1 MIVNEWA
8 LRRQA
13 AVLMLMV
20 ILVIV
25 GVYSYLT
32 LPRESFPDI
41 TIPYVFVTTTYEG
54 VAPEDME
61 TLITMPIERKLK
73 GLSDVEEVRAS
84 SAEGLSTVA
93 VKFLPTV
100 DIDDALQK
108 VRVKVD
114 QAKADLPAELEDD
127 PVVEE
132 VNFSE
137 IPVVRVVLSGP
148 YSLGRLKNWAED
160 LQDRIETIPG
170 VLNVQESG
178 GLEREIRVEF
188 DLDRIRA
195 YNVPFSSMI
204 QAVTEGNVN
213 MPGGSMDVGRTRYLV
228 RVPEDF
234 KHPADIFSIVAF
246 VRDGK
251 PVYLRDVAQIKDAH
265 KDPLTR
271 SRINGRPSVTLAVQ
285 KRSGENI
292 LRICDQ
298 VRALV
303 DMARP
308 MLPEDLRLD
317 VTSDMSEDVR
327 EIVSELE
334 NNILSGLILVLGVIL
349 IFIGGRSAVF
359 VALAIPYSMFMGFA
373 LLAGLGITLNMVVLF
388 SLILALGMLV
398 DNGIVIVENI
408 YRHMQEGKHREQAA
422 LVGTNQVAWP
432 VITATLTT
440 LAAFIPL
447 LFWPGIVGEFMMFLP
462 KTLIMVLS
470 ASLFVALVINP
481 VLSARYQSVRPLRP
495 RQVKS
500 PDTEKSREKGPAQAA
515 NQKVLGVGLGGEAHY
530 QSDGQLTGQSQGQ
543 DGGESG
549 GQPGRQSG
557 GQPGRQSGGQ
567 SGGQALSTDHLAAAF
582 QESAQEVGGG
592 DPLEQYQHE
601 TRVKRGYLRL
611 LDWSLRHRLIIV
623 GLAVLL
629 LAAAIVG
636 FGRWGK
642 GVEFFPETDPNR
654 AYVHI
659 RAPEGTSLD
668 ASDRIVAQ
676 VEEIVRE
683 YPDIEY
689 AIANIG
695 SAGGDPFAAGG
706 PGTHLSRV
714 ALDFKDF
721 HDRSRPSTQVVDEI
735 RERLLDTIAG
745 AEIQVEK
752 EEGGPPTGDPVNM
765 EISGQNILVLGE
777 IAARVRRLIKDVPGL
792 VDLKDNFVRGKPE
805 IRINVDK
812 EKAALMGLDTH
823 SIAYT
828 IKAAVGGV
836 RAGVLRDD
844 QDEYDI
850 TARLPEE
857 DRDSLESLRRLTVS
871 GPQGEPIPLTSLATV
886 ELASGIG
893 DIMRLNQRRV
903 VTISASVSGRLANEV
918 IQDIEQR
925 LADFTWP
932 RGYAYQFTGEQEE
945 QAKAQDFLSKAFAA
959 VLFLIFLILITQ
971 FNSAIP
977 ALIILASVLLSLI
990 GVLFGLLITG
1000 TAFGII
1006 MTGIGV
1012 ISLAGV
1018 VVNNAIVLIDY
1029 YMQLLARGMERRA
1042 ALLRAG
1048 MVRFR
1053 PVLLTAITTILG
1065 LLPMATGVSFDFK
1078 TLSWSIGGESA
1089 QWWGPMAVAV
1099 VFGLAVATLL
1109 TLVVVPVLCS
1119 MSKSLPRVARKLYG
1133 PGASMNN

>member
-1 MIVNEWA
+1 MIVNRWA

-13 AVLMLMV
+13 TVLTLLV
-20 ILVIV
+20 ILVII
-25 GVYSYLT
+25 GVYSYRT
-32 LPRESFPDI
+32 LPREAFPDI

-61 TLITMPIERKLK
+61 TLITLPIERKLK
-73 GLSDVEEVRAS
+73 GLSGVEEIRAS

-93 VKFLPTV
+93 VKFMPSV

-114 QAKADLPAELEDD
+114 QAKADLPADLEDD

-132 VNFSE
+132 VNFSD
-137 IPVVRVVLSGP
+137 IPVIRVVLSGP
-148 YSLGRLKNWAED
+148 YPLARLKSWGED
-160 LQDRIETIPG
+160 LKDQIETIPG
-170 VLNVQESG
+170 VLNVLESG

-204 QAVTEGNVN
+204 QSVTQGNVN
-213 MPGGSMDVGRTRYLV
+213 MPGGSMDIGQTRYLV

-234 KHPADIFSIVAF
+234 KHPSEIFSIVAY
-246 VRDGK
+246 VRDGR
-251 PVYLRDVAQIKDAH
+251 PVYLRDVARIEDTH

-271 SRINGRPSVTLAVQ
+271 ARINGRPSVTLAVQ

-292 LRICDQ
+292 VRICDE
-298 VRALV
+298 VRAMV
-303 DMARP
+303 EQARTD
-308 MLPEDLRLD
+308 LPPDLRLD

-327 EIVSELE
+327 LMVSELE
-334 NNILSGLILVLGVIL
+334 NNILSGLILVLTVIL
-349 IFIGGRSAVF
+349 AFIGGRSALF

-373 LLAGLGITLNMVVLF
+373 LLSGFGITLNMVVLF

-408 YRHMQEGKHREQAA
+408 YRHMQQGRSREQAA
-422 LVGTNQVAWP
+422 RIGTDQVAWP

-440 LAAFIPL
+440 LSAFIPM

-470 ASLFVALVINP
+470 ASLFVALVVNP
-481 VLSARYQSVRPLRP
+481 VLSARYQTVRPLA
-495 RQVKS
+495 
-500 PDTEKSREKGPAQAA
+500 SRDSGEPAPEPWAKRVYLRTLEWSLNHRA
-515 NQKVLGVGLGGEAHY
+515 IVLG
-530 QSDGQLTGQSQGQ
+530 
-543 DGGESG
+543 
-549 GQPGRQSG
+549 
-557 GQPGRQSGGQ
+557 
-567 SGGQALSTDHLAAAF
+567 
-582 QESAQEVGGG
+582 SAG
-592 DPLEQYQHE
+592 
-601 TRVKRGYLRL
+601 
-611 LDWSLRHRLIIV
+611 
-623 GLAVLL
+623 LL
-629 LAAAIVG
+629 LIASIGG
-636 FGRWGK
+636 FSMWGK
-642 GVEFFPETDPNR
+642 GVEFFPDTDPNR

-668 ASDRIVAQ
+668 ASDQLVSQ
-676 VEEIVRE
+676 VEAIVME
-683 YPDIEY
+683 YEDIKHV
-689 AIANIG
+689 IANVG

-721 HDRSRPSTQVVDEI
+721 HERSQSSTKTVDEI
-735 RERLLDTIAG
+735 RKRVLAAIAG
-745 AEIQVEK
+745 AEVQVEK
-752 EEGGPPTGDPVNM
+752 EEGGPPTGPPVNM
-765 EISGQNILVLGE
+765 EISGRDIRVLGE
-777 IAARVRRLIKDVPGL
+777 LAAQVRREIRDIPGL
-792 VDLKDNFVRGKPE
+792 VDLKDNFVHGKPE

-812 EKAALMGLDTH
+812 EKAALLGLDTYT
-823 SIAYT
+823 IAYT
-828 IKAAVGGV
+828 VKAAVGGV
-836 RAGVLRDD
+836 RVGVLRDD
-844 QDEYDI
+844 RDEYDI

-857 DRDSLESLRRLTVS
+857 ARDSLESLKRLTVS
-871 GPQGEPIPLTSLATV
+871 GPQGEPIPLTSVAQV
-886 ELASGIG
+886 ELASGMG

-903 VTISASVSGRLANEV
+903 VTVSASVSGRLANDV
-918 IQDIEQR
+918 IRDIENR
-925 LADFTWP
+925 LAGFQWP
-932 RGYAYQFTGEQEE
+932 RGYSYTFTGEQEE

-959 VLFLIFLILITQ
+959 ALFLIFLILITQ
-971 FNSAIP
+971 FNSIIP

-990 GVLFGLLITG
+990 GVFFGLLVTG

-1029 YMQLLARGMERRA
+1029 YMQLLGRGMERRA

-1053 PVLLTAITTILG
+1053 PVMLTAITTILG
-1065 LLPMATGVSFDFK
+1065 LMPMATGVSFDFK
-1078 TLSWSIGGESA
+1078 SLAWSIGGESA

-1099 VFGLAVATLL
+1099 VFGLAVSTLL

-1119 MSKSLPRVARKLYG
+1119 LSGKLPQVAQGLYG
-1133 PGASMNN
+1133 PKRDS